1 MHKLLS
7 LSFLPGYI
15 ALASHALG
23 QSEQPNILYIY
34 SDDQSYRT
42 VSCYPRSYNFANTP
56 NIDRLAEQGAA
67 AHQHGTS
74 WDWSVVWDHGA
85 YAAAGGYYYDQ
96 KVMINGAPQ
105 VDLNGYSTDR
115 YTDYTEQFIQERADD
130 PDSPPWFHWL
140 AYAGVHGHYTPTDR
154 HIGMPDDAP
163 QTAIPEDV

>member
-1 MHKLLS
+1 MLFRS
-7 LSFLPGYI
+7 ESNYDGSDIPGSI
-15 ALASHALG
+15 QWFPTL
-23 QSEQPNILYIY
+23 
-34 SDDQSYRT
+34 R
-42 VSCYPRSYNFANTP
+42 ANGYYTGM
-56 NIDRLAEQGAA
+56 IGKWHYGQGAA